1 MNELRVVRGTDI
13 RLFADGTPLFG
24 ITSFT
29 AEEKPKFHEVYEYL
43 NTKPCERIPQGVEY
57 VICIGMMALFDRQLS
72 ECDGFSLTLVDGNVS
87 YRYDGCHIVGRK
99 TRLDGNDMAT
109 EEFTLKADQ
118 MTKQVTENE

>member
-13 RLFADGTPLFG
+13 RLFANEAPLFG

-29 AEEKPKFHEVYEYL
+29 AVEKPLFHEVYEYL
-43 NTKPCERIPQGVEY
+43 NAKPCKRIPQGVEY
-57 VICIGMMALFDRQLS
+57 VICIGMMAMFDHQLS
-72 ECDGFSLTLVDGNVS
+72 DNEGFSLTLVDGNVS